1 MKPLTLRI
9 GLTFAAVLLL
19 LPMSVAS
26 AGDDQGQVM
35 VTRPG
40 VVFHLAGAHDFHG
53 RAVGR
58 SMEAALAAGYTPCPV
73 CFGKTAPSGT
83 VAHPGAA
90 ATAAFGNGAVLAPV
104 TGPTAEAKAGYGES
118 RGGSRVMATG
128 CTSHDA
134 VCPYGL
140 PFRTTPGL

>member
-1 MKPLTLRI
+1 MKPVTLRI
-9 GLTFAAVLLL
+9 GLTFATVFLLL
-19 LPMSVAS
+19 SMSVAS

-53 RAVGR
+53 HAVGK
-58 SMEAALAAGYTPCPV
+58 SMEAALASGYTPCPV
-73 CFGKTAPSGT
+73 CFGKTAPSAT
-83 VAHPGAA
+83 VARPGAA
-90 ATAAFGNGAVLAPV
+90 ATAAFGSAVLAPLV
-104 TGPTAEAKAGYGES
+104 GPTAEAKVGYSES
-118 RGGSRVMATG
+118 RGSSRIMATG